1 MRIEFSFVAMNSASR
16 MANDGGDCPSALS
29 PQTWPFRLE
38 DLPEQAY
45 LVGGAVRDALL
56 DRTSEYLDLD
66 FVLPENAVETARDL
80 ATRYHAGFV
89 LLDAERHIAR
99 VVFANGTADFA
110 LQEGDTLEADLRRRD
125 FTVNAIA
132 YNPHTRHFID
142 PLQGSE
148 DLQRG
153 WLRMVA
159 ADNLQDDPLRL
170 LRAYRQAAQ
179 LGFTLETKTQQAIRQ
194 FAPRLSR
201 VAAERVNSELS
212 YLLKISQGTSW
223 LIEAHRDGLLRG
235 WFPSATAVG
244 VMRVRLIDLAAT
256 EFSKIWQ
263 EFGAELSR
271 EIRSTLRASWLTIA
285 KLACLVSADA
295 EIADGELMR
304 LKYSRTEI
312 RCVLILL
319 NAWNSANSS
328 EAILFPKRDANTDSS
343 IAQLFFW
350 FKSVG
355 TVFPAFA
362 LFARASGIELEAI
375 APLIDRFVDLKDSVA
390 HPQPLVDGK
399 ALMEALDLPKGPH
412 IGRLLTAIQIA
423 RAQGKIST
431 PQGAIEFAQT
441 QI

>member
-1 MRIEFSFVAMNSASR
+1 LRFELSFVSMNSASR
-16 MANDGGDCPSALS
+16 MANLNGDPPSALS
-29 PQTWPFRLE
+29 PETWPFRLE

-56 DRTSEYLDLD
+56 DRVSEYLDLD
-66 FVLPENAVETARDL
+66 FVLPENAVETAQDL
-80 ATRYHAGFV
+80 ARRYHAGFV
-89 LLDAERHIAR
+89 LLDAERQIAR

-110 LQEGDTLEADLRRRD
+110 LQEGNSLEADLRRRD

-142 PLQGSE
+142 PLQGAE

-159 ADNLQDDPLRL
+159 VENLQDDPLRL

-179 LGFTLETKTQQAIRQ
+179 LGFTLETNTQQAIRR

-212 YLLKISQGTSW
+212 YLLKISQGTPW
-223 LIEAHRDGLLRG
+223 LLEAQRDGLLSD
-235 WFPSATAVG
+235 WFPSATALG
-244 VMRVRLIDLAAT
+244 VMRMHLIDCAADQLS
-256 EFSKIWQ
+256 EIWQ
-263 EFGAELSR
+263 GLTSELSR
-271 EIRSTLRASWLTIA
+271 EIRSTLRANWVTIA
-285 KLACLVSADA
+285 KLACLVSDDVT
-295 EIADGELMR
+295 IADRELMR

-312 RCVLILL
+312 RSVLTLL
-319 NAWNSANSS
+319 NAWNSANSA
-328 EAILFPKRDANTDSS
+328 EAITHLS
-343 IAQLFFW
+343 IADLFFW

-355 TVFPAFA
+355 AVFPAFA
-362 LFARASGIELEAI
+362 LFALASGIELETI
-375 APLIDRFVDLKDSVA
+375 SPLVARFVDPDDPVA

-399 ALMEALDLPKGPH
+399 ALMAALNLSKGPH

-431 PQGAIEFAQT
+431 PQEAIKFARN

>member
-1 MRIEFSFVAMNSASR
+1 LRVELSFISMNSASR
-16 MANDGGDCPSALS
+16 MANLNGDPPSALS
-29 PQTWPFRLE
+29 PETWPFRLE

-80 ATRYHAGFV
+80 ATRYQAGFV
-89 LLDAERHIAR
+89 LLDAERQIAR

-132 YNPHTRHFID
+132 YNPHNGHLID
-142 PLQGSE
+142 PLQGGE

-153 WLRMVA
+153 CLRMVA
-159 ADNLQDDPLRL
+159 AENLQDDPLRL

-179 LGFTLETKTQQAIRQ
+179 LGFTLETETQQAIRQ

-212 YLLKISQGTSW
+212 YLLKISQGTPW
-223 LIEAHRDGLLRG
+223 LIEAQQDGLLSG
-235 WFPSATAVG
+235 WFPSTTTERA
-244 VMRVRLIDLAAT
+244 MRVRSIDRAVDRLS
-256 EFSKIWQ
+256 EIWQ
-263 EFGAELSR
+263 ELASELFR
-271 EIRSTLRASWLTIA
+271 EIRSTLRASWVTIA
-285 KLACLVSADA
+285 KLACLVSDDTT
-295 EIADGELMR
+295 IADRELMH

-312 RCVLILL
+312 RSVLTLL
-319 NAWNSANSS
+319 NAWHSANSS
-328 EAILFPKRDANTDSS
+328 EAMANLS
-343 IAQLFFW
+343 IADLFFW
-350 FKSVG
+350 FKSLG
-355 TVFPAFA
+355 AVFPAFA
-362 LFARASGIELEAI
+362 LFALASGIELETI
-375 APLIDRFVDLKDSVA
+375 SPLVDRFVNPHDPLA

-399 ALMEALDLPKGPH
+399 VLMAALNLPKGPD
-412 IGRLLTAIQIA
+412 IGRLLTVIQIA

-431 PQGAIEFAQT
+431 PQEAIEFART